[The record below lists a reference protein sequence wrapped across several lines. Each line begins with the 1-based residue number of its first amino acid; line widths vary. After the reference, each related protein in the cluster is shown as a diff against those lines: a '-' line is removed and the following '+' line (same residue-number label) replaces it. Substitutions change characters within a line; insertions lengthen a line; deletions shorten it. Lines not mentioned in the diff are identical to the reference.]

1 MQAQKESFRKANS
14 DLIAL
19 QQVERGKEAEQD
31 RKIEEYA
38 VKKD

>member
-14 DLIAL
+14 DLITL
-19 QQVERGKEAEQD
+19 QQVERVKEAEQD